1 MIATSDR
8 LLANRGMPKNN
19 RGSSIGARVLGWGS
33 FALVVVA
40 IPFSAIL
47 FTGAAILT
55 QFLLI
60 TAGIAAAKKEILAA
74 VLTVVVYTITAIY
87 IAPGF
92 FFEAFSDW
100 TNRGLPGLIVIS
112 VLNYGVFTI
121 GLGVGIYQKYLSSN
135 SDYD

>member
-1 MIATSDR
+1 
-8 LLANRGMPKNN
+8 MPRNN
-19 RGSSIGARVLGWGS
+19 RGSSIGAKILGWGS

-60 TAGIAAAKKEILAA
+60 TAGIAAAKKAILAA
-74 VLTVVVYTITAIY
+74 VLTAVVYTLTAVY

-92 FFEAFSDW
+92 FFEAFYDW
-100 TNRGLPGLIVIS
+100 TNQGLPGLIVMT
-112 VLNYGVFTI
+112 VMNYGVFTI
-121 GLGVGIYQKYLSSN
+121 GLGVGIYRRFLSKDR
-135 SDYD
+135 DYD

>member
-1 MIATSDR
+1 
-8 LLANRGMPKNN
+8 MPRNN
-19 RGSSIGARVLGWGS
+19 RGSSIGAKVLGWLS
-33 FALVVVA
+33 FALVVLA

-60 TAGIAAAKKEILAA
+60 TAGIAAAKKAILAA
-74 VLTVVVYTITAIY
+74 VLTAVVYTLTAIY

-100 TNRGLPGLIVIS
+100 TNQGLPGLIVMT

-121 GLGVGIYQKYLSSN
+121 GLGVGIYRKFLSKDR
-135 SDYD
+135 DYD

>member
-1 MIATSDR
+1 
-8 LLANRGMPKNN
+8 MPKNN
-19 RGSSIGARVLGWGS
+19 SSSSTGANVLGWLS

-60 TAGIAAAKKEILAA
+60 TAGIAAAKRAILPA
-74 VLTVVVYTITAIY
+74 VLTAVVYTLTAIY

-100 TNRGLPGLIVIS
+100 TNQGLPGLIAMTVI
-112 VLNYGVFTI
+112 NYGAFTI
-121 GLGVGIYQKYLSSN
+121 GLGVGVYRRFLSKN
-135 SDYD
+135 GDYV

>member
-1 MIATSDR
+1 
-8 LLANRGMPKNN
+8 MPKNN
-19 RGSSIGARVLGWGS
+19 SSSSTRANVLGWRS

-60 TAGIAAAKKEILAA
+60 TAGIAAAKKAILPA
-74 VLTVVVYTITAIY
+74 VLTAVVYTLTAIY

-100 TNRGLPGLIVIS
+100 TNQGLPWLIVMTVI
-112 VLNYGVFTI
+112 NYGVFTI
-121 GLGVGIYQKYLSSN
+121 GLGVGIYRRFLSSN
-135 SDYD
+135 GDYV

>member
-1 MIATSDR
+1 
-8 LLANRGMPKNN
+8 MPKNN
-19 RGSSIGARVLGWGS
+19 RSSSLGAKVLGWVS

-60 TAGIAAAKKEILAA
+60 TAGIAAAKKVILPA
-74 VLTVVVYTITAIY
+74 VLTAVVYTLTAIY

-92 FFEAFSDW
+92 FFEAFSDS
-100 TNRGLPGLIVIS
+100 TNRGLPGLIVMT

-121 GLGVGIYQKYLSSN
+121 GLGVGIYRRFLSKN
-135 SDYD
+135 GDYD